1 MSLVLER
8 ALEQPVEQVRPMRAP
23 SQYSPAWATLLV
35 ALDALVFAGSATA
48 SAFIV
53 FHRVDTL
60 FVPRDG
66 VFWATAAFI
75 GIWLLIFARV
85 GLYRRSFALSVK
97 DEFYFIAAA
106 LSMGVVP
113 LLAFFTLWPAVST
126 SRLHI
131 LLTLAMLVRGRIG
144 RAHGGACRAQRRHP
158 QPAAPGRDR
167 RSRIAHRHRHGVAQS
182 RRRLASVA
190 PRGGH
195 DLDST
200 LSPVDLSVD
209 PRCRWHRVVR
219 TRESVGRR
227 SRSS

>member
-8 ALEQPVEQVRPMRAP
+8 ALEQPVEQVRPMRVP
-23 SQYSPAWATLLV
+23 SQYSPAWAALLV
-35 ALDALVFAGSATA
+35 VLDLLVFAGSATA
-48 SAFIV
+48 AALLV

-75 GIWLLIFARV
+75 GIWVLIFARV
-85 GLYRRSFALSVK
+85 GLYRRSYALSVK

-131 LLTLAMLVRGRIG
+131 LIALAISFVAVSGVRTAARAVRSVAIRNRPRRVAIVGRG
-144 RAHGGACRAQRRHP
+144 
-158 QPAAPGRDR
+158 
-167 RSRIAHRHRHGVAQS
+167 SRIDTVTESLNLVEGSQVL
-182 RRRLASVA
+182 RLEVD
-190 PRGGH
+190 

-200 LSPVDLSVD
+200 LSPVDLGVD
-209 PRCRWHRVVR
+209 PDLDGIEWFERAKTWGA
-219 TRESVGRR
+219 ESLI
-227 SRSS
+227 